1 MINQEK
7 PYKILVI
14 DDDEGILDAFE
25 AMLDDPQFIVTTAVQ
40 ADIVD
45 SFTKDTLPNLLI
57 MDVLLSGTDGRDIC
71 KHLKKNPLTKDIPVI
86 MISAHPKAESGVT
99 KSGADAYLKKPF
111 EMDDLF
117 TIIDKFL
124 PLGR

>member
-1 MINQEK
+1 MINSDK
-7 PYKILVI
+7 PHKILVI

-25 AMLDDPQFIVTTAVQ
+25 AMLDDPQFVVTTALQ
-40 ADIVD
+40 ADIID
-45 SFTKDTLPNLLI
+45 TLTKDTLPDLLI

-71 KHLKKNPLTKDIPVI
+71 KHLKQNPLTKNIPVV
-86 MISAHPKAESGVT
+86 MISAHPKAESGVK

-117 TIIDKFL
+117 AIFGKFL
-124 PLGR
+124 PMYK